1 MAQSAV
7 LKAQKRSKLGSRNAR
22 QLRAAGSI
30 PANIQGGGDH
40 IDIAIPEREF
50 LATRRAHVHL
60 YDIDVEGSEETA
72 VVHELQWD
80 TFGDRIVHIEFKKV
94 QRGVALETEVELA
107 FLGNPKSGV
116 VNHLVDHVT
125 ISCIPS
131 LIPDNL
137 SVKVDGMD
145 EGDHIKASDLVLPEG
160 VSLACDPD
168 LDVATIVG
176 AHHHVAEE
184 AEDEDAVE
192 GLAEGDAP
200 AADPDQPQG

>member
-7 LKAQKRSKLGSRNAR
+7 LKAQKRSKLGSRGAR
-22 QLRAAGSI
+22 QLRAEGNI
-30 PANIQGGGDH
+30 PANIQGDGDH
-40 IDIAIPEREF
+40 IDIAIEERQF

-72 VVHELQWD
+72 VVRELQWD
-80 TFGDRIVHIEFKKV
+80 TFGDRIIHVEFKKV

-137 SVKVDGMD
+137 SVKVDGLE
-145 EGDHIKASDLVLPEG
+145 EGAHVKASDLELPEG
-160 VSLACDPD
+160 ITLACDPD

-176 AHHHVAEE
+176 AHHAPTE
-184 AEDEDAVE
+184 AEGEE
-192 GLAEGDAP
+192 GAEGEIEGEAPP
-200 AADPDQPQG
+200 AAPDQPEG